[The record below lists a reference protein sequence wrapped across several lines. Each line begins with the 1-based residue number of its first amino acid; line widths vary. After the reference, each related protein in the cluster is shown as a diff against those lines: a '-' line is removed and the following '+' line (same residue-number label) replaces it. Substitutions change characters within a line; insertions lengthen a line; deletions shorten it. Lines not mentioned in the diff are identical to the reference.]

1 MNPVVVIGTGLA
13 GYSLAREFRK
23 LDSER
28 PLRLVSRDDGS
39 AYSKPMLSNALS
51 KNKTAQQLASATAGQ
66 MAEQLDAQI
75 DTQTRVVDIDCK
87 AHRLIT
93 DKGALG
99 YSKLVLAL
107 GADPIHLDIPGDGAP
122 SVMSVNDLLDYAR
135 FRDALRPGDHIAIM
149 GAGLIGCEFANDL
162 LFSGHKVSV
171 IDLVGQPLGR
181 LLPRGCAKDLQ
192 QALGKDGVDWHL
204 GTTVQRIEKRDNGFL
219 VRLADGQLLEANHVL
234 SAVGLRSR
242 TGLAESCRLACETG
256 IKVDRTLA
264 TSDPDIFALG
274 DCAEVNGLV
283 LPFVMPIMHA
293 SRALAKTLASE
304 PTEVKYPAMPVVV
317 KTPACPVV
325 VAPPLPGSE
334 GEWQIERPEPGG
346 TRACFVGSGDQLLGF
361 ALTGTAS
368 SEKQSLTRR
377 LPAVLD

>member
-1 MNPVVVIGTGLA
+1 MNPVVIIGTGLA

-66 MAEQLDAQI
+66 MAEQLNAQI
-75 DTQTRVVDIDCK
+75 DTQTRVVDIDRK

-93 DKGALG
+93 DRGALG

-107 GADPIHLDIPGDGAP
+107 GADPIHLDIPGD
-122 SVMSVNDLLDYAR
+122 
-135 FRDALRPGDHIAIM
+135 
-149 GAGLIGCEFANDL
+149 
-162 LFSGHKVSV
+162 
-171 IDLVGQPLGR
+171 
-181 LLPRGCAKDLQ
+181 
-192 QALGKDGVDWHL
+192 
-204 GTTVQRIEKRDNGFL
+204 
-219 VRLADGQLLEANHVL
+219 
-234 SAVGLRSR
+234 
-242 TGLAESCRLACETG
+242 
-256 IKVDRTLA
+256 
-264 TSDPDIFALG
+264 
-274 DCAEVNGLV
+274 GLV

-304 PTEVKYPAMPVVV
+304 PTQVTYPAMPVVV

-334 GEWQIERPEPGG
+334 GEWQIERPEPGS